1 MIDLRRN
8 KVDFHKL
15 KNIFAD
21 NIEDKDNIDEEDND
35 SENNNDI
42 NKENNED
49 KKNSNEESD
58 EDFDKESDDK
68 EEDKID
74 KETEEDDKIDKETEE
89 DVDKA
94 ENGMTDLRNITMYE
108 NTFKNMSNE
117 GRKILKSL
125 EKFKFSLEQG
135 SRIVSQIPQLS
146 SGLMSKRKSIDEI
159 SNKLYQLV
167 FDLENTDISNSFQQE
182 NPFAEREIGR
192 EPRKIDKEGPEHGR
206 FNSPSGSPGGM
217 IPPNPNLSNNSS
229 SESNNDENE
238 E

>member
-35 SENNNDI
+35 SENNNNI

-58 EDFDKESDDK
+58 EDLDKESDDK
-68 EEDKID
+68 EE
-74 KETEEDDKIDKETEE
+74 DKIDKETEE

-108 NTFKNMSNE
+108 NTFKNMGNE

-135 SRIVSQIPQLS
+135 SRMVSQIPQLS

-217 IPPNPNLSNNSS
+217 IPPNPNLSNSPSS
-229 SESNNDENE
+229 KSNDDENE

>member
-8 KVDFHKL
+8 KVDFCKL

-21 NIEDKDNIDEEDND
+21 NIEDKDNIDEEDNN

-58 EDFDKESDDK
+58 EDLDKESDDK
-68 EEDKID
+68 EE
-74 KETEEDDKIDKETEE
+74 DKIDKETEE

-135 SRIVSQIPQLS
+135 SRIVSQIPQMS

-192 EPRKIDKEGPEHGR
+192 ELRKIDKEGPGHGG

-217 IPPNPNLSNNSS
+217 IPPNPNLSNSPS
-229 SESNNDENE
+229 SESNDDENE

>member
-21 NIEDKDNIDEEDND
+21 NVEDKDNIDEEDNN
-35 SENNNDI
+35 SENDNDI

-58 EDFDKESDDK
+58 EDLDKESDEDLDKKSDDK
-68 EEDKID
+68 EE
-74 KETEEDDKIDKETEE
+74 DKIDKETEE

-108 NTFKNMSNE
+108 NTFKNMGNE

-135 SRIVSQIPQLS
+135 SRMVSQIPQMA
-146 SGLMSKRKSIDEI
+146 SGLMSKRKSLDEI

-229 SESNNDENE
+229 SESNDENE

>member
-8 KVDFHKL
+8 KVDFCKL

-21 NIEDKDNIDEEDND
+21 NVEDKDNIDEEDNN
-35 SENNNDI
+35 SENDNDI

-58 EDFDKESDDK
+58 EDLDKESDDK
-68 EEDKID
+68 EE
-74 KETEEDDKIDKETEE
+74 DKIDKETEE

-135 SRIVSQIPQLS
+135 SRMVSQIPQLS

-192 EPRKIDKEGPEHGR
+192 EPRKIDKEGPEYGR

-217 IPPNPNLSNNSS
+217 IPPNPNLSNSSS
-229 SESNNDENE
+229 SESNDDENE

>member
-35 SENNNDI
+35 SENNNNI

-58 EDFDKESDDK
+58 EDLDKESDDK
-68 EEDKID
+68 EE
-74 KETEEDDKIDKETEE
+74 DKIDKETEE

-108 NTFKNMSNE
+108 NTFKNMGNE

-135 SRIVSQIPQLS
+135 SRIVSQIPQMS

-217 IPPNPNLSNNSS
+217 IPPNPNLSNSSS
-229 SESNNDENE
+229 SESNDDENE

>member
-8 KVDFHKL
+8 KVDFCKL

-21 NIEDKDNIDEEDND
+21 NVEDKDNIDEEDNN

-58 EDFDKESDDK
+58 EDLDKESDDK

-74 KETEEDDKIDKETEE
+74 KEIEE
-89 DVDKA
+89 DVNKA

-108 NTFKNMSNE
+108 NTFKNMGNE

-135 SRIVSQIPQLS
+135 SRMVSQIPQLS

-217 IPPNPNLSNNSS
+217 IPPNPNLSNSSS
-229 SESNNDENE
+229 SESNDDENE

>member
-8 KVDFHKL
+8 KVDFCKL

-21 NIEDKDNIDEEDND
+21 NVEDKDNIDEEDNN
-35 SENNNDI
+35 SENDNDI

-58 EDFDKESDDK
+58 EDLDKESDDK
-68 EEDKID
+68 EE
-74 KETEEDDKIDKETEE
+74 DKIDKETEE

-108 NTFKNMSNE
+108 NTFKNMGNE

-217 IPPNPNLSNNSS
+217 IPPNPNLSNSPSS
-229 SESNNDENE
+229 KSNDDENE

>member
-8 KVDFHKL
+8 KVDFCKL

-21 NIEDKDNIDEEDND
+21 NVEDKDNIDEEDNN
-35 SENNNDI
+35 SENDNDI

-58 EDFDKESDDK
+58 EDLDKEPDDK
-68 EEDKID
+68 EED
-74 KETEEDDKIDKETEE
+74 EIDKETEE

-108 NTFKNMSNE
+108 NTFKNMGNE

-135 SRIVSQIPQLS
+135 SRMVSQIPQLS

-217 IPPNPNLSNNSS
+217 IPPNPNLSNSPSS
-229 SESNNDENE
+229 KSNDDENE

>member
-21 NIEDKDNIDEEDND
+21 NVEDKDNIDEEDNN

-42 NKENNED
+42 DKENNED
-49 KKNSNEESD
+49 KKNSNDESD
-58 EDFDKESDDK
+58 EDLDKESDDK
-68 EEDKID
+68 EE
-74 KETEEDDKIDKETEE
+74 DKIDKETEE

-135 SRIVSQIPQLS
+135 SRMVSQIPQLS

-217 IPPNPNLSNNSS
+217 IPPNPNLSNSPS
-229 SESNNDENE
+229 SESNDDENE

>member
-21 NIEDKDNIDEEDND
+21 NIEDKDNIDEEDNN

-58 EDFDKESDDK
+58 EDLDKESDDK
-68 EEDKID
+68 EE
-74 KETEEDDKIDKETEE
+74 DKIDKETEE

-108 NTFKNMSNE
+108 NTFKNMGNE

-217 IPPNPNLSNNSS
+217 IPPNPNLSNSPSS
-229 SESNNDENE
+229 KSNDDENE

>member
-8 KVDFHKL
+8 KVDFCKL

-58 EDFDKESDDK
+58 EDLDKESDDK
-68 EEDKID
+68 EE
-74 KETEEDDKIDKETEE
+74 DKIDKETEE

-108 NTFKNMSNE
+108 NTFKNMGNE

-135 SRIVSQIPQLS
+135 SRMVSQIPQMS
-146 SGLMSKRKSIDEI
+146 SGLMSKRKI
-159 SNKLYQLV
+159 
-167 FDLENTDISNSFQQE
+167 F
-182 NPFAEREIGR
+182 R
-192 EPRKIDKEGPEHGR
+192 
-206 FNSPSGSPGGM
+206 
-217 IPPNPNLSNNSS
+217 
-229 SESNNDENE
+229 
-238 E
+238 

>member
-21 NIEDKDNIDEEDND
+21 DIEDKDNVDEEDNN
-35 SENNNDI
+35 SENNDDI

-58 EDFDKESDDK
+58 EDLDKESDDK
-68 EEDKID
+68 EE
-74 KETEEDDKIDKETEE
+74 DKIDKETEE

-108 NTFKNMSNE
+108 NTFKNMGNE

-135 SRIVSQIPQLS
+135 SRMVSQIPQMA
-146 SGLMSKRKSIDEI
+146 SGLMSKRKSLDEI

-217 IPPNPNLSNNSS
+217 IPPNPNLSNSSS
-229 SESNNDENE
+229 SESNDDENE

>member
-8 KVDFHKL
+8 KVDFCKL

-21 NIEDKDNIDEEDND
+21 NVEDKDNIDEEDKN

-58 EDFDKESDDK
+58 EDLDKESDDK
-68 EEDKID
+68 EE
-74 KETEEDDKIDKETEE
+74 DKIDKETEE

-108 NTFKNMSNE
+108 NTFKNISNE

-217 IPPNPNLSNNSS
+217 IPPNPNLSNSPSS
-229 SESNNDENE
+229 KSNDDENE

>member
-8 KVDFHKL
+8 KVDFCKL

-21 NIEDKDNIDEEDND
+21 NVEDKDNIDEEDND
-35 SENNNDI
+35 SENNDNI

-58 EDFDKESDDK
+58 EDLDKESDDK
-68 EEDKID
+68 EE
-74 KETEEDDKIDKETEE
+74 DKIDKETEE

-135 SRIVSQIPQLS
+135 SRMVSQIPQLS

-217 IPPNPNLSNNSS
+217 IPPNPNLSNSPS
-229 SESNNDENE
+229 SESNDDENE

>member
-8 KVDFHKL
+8 KVDFCKL

-21 NIEDKDNIDEEDND
+21 NIEDKDNIDEEDNN
-35 SENNNDI
+35 SENNDDI
-42 NKENNED
+42 NKENNKD

-58 EDFDKESDDK
+58 EDLDKESDDK
-68 EEDKID
+68 EE
-74 KETEEDDKIDKETEE
+74 DKIDKETEE

-108 NTFKNMSNE
+108 NTFKNMGNE

-135 SRIVSQIPQLS
+135 SRMVSQIPQLS

-192 EPRKIDKEGPEHGR
+192 EPRKINKEGPGHGG

-217 IPPNPNLSNNSS
+217 IPPNPNLSNSSS
-229 SESNNDENE
+229 SESNDDENE

>member
-8 KVDFHKL
+8 KVDFCKL

-21 NIEDKDNIDEEDND
+21 NIEDKDNIDEEDNN

-58 EDFDKESDDK
+58 EDLDKESDDK
-68 EEDKID
+68 EED
-74 KETEEDDKIDKETEE
+74 EIDKETEE

-108 NTFKNMSNE
+108 NTFKNMGNE

-135 SRIVSQIPQLS
+135 SRMVSQIPQLS

-192 EPRKIDKEGPEHGR
+192 EPRKIDKEGPGHGG

-217 IPPNPNLSNNSS
+217 IPPNPNLSNSPS
-229 SESNNDENE
+229 SENNDDENE

>member
-8 KVDFHKL
+8 KVDFCKL

-21 NIEDKDNIDEEDND
+21 NIEDKDNIDEEDNN
-35 SENNNDI
+35 SENDNDI

-58 EDFDKESDDK
+58 EDLDKESDDK
-68 EEDKID
+68 EE
-74 KETEEDDKIDKETEE
+74 DKIDKETEE

-108 NTFKNMSNE
+108 NTFKNMGNE

-135 SRIVSQIPQLS
+135 SRMVSQIPQLS

-217 IPPNPNLSNNSS
+217 IPPNPNLSNSSS
-229 SESNNDENE
+229 SESNDDENE

>member
-8 KVDFHKL
+8 KVDFCKL

-21 NIEDKDNIDEEDND
+21 NVEDKDNIDEEDNN

-58 EDFDKESDDK
+58 EDLDKESDEDLDEESDDK
-68 EEDKID
+68 EE
-74 KETEEDDKIDKETEE
+74 DKIDKETEE

-108 NTFKNMSNE
+108 NTFKNMGNE

-135 SRIVSQIPQLS
+135 SRMVSQIPQLS

-217 IPPNPNLSNNSS
+217 IPPNPNLSNSPSS
-229 SESNNDENE
+229 KSNDDENE

>member
-8 KVDFHKL
+8 KVDFCKL

-21 NIEDKDNIDEEDND
+21 NIEDKDNIDEEDNN
-35 SENNNDI
+35 SENDNDI

-58 EDFDKESDDK
+58 EDLDNESDDK
-68 EEDKID
+68 EE
-74 KETEEDDKIDKETEE
+74 DKIDKETEE

-108 NTFKNMSNE
+108 NTFKNMGNE

-135 SRIVSQIPQLS
+135 SRMVSQIPQLS

-217 IPPNPNLSNNSS
+217 IPPNPNLSNSSS
-229 SESNNDENE
+229 SESNDDENE

>member
-8 KVDFHKL
+8 KVDFCKL

-21 NIEDKDNIDEEDND
+21 NVEDKDNIDEEDND

-58 EDFDKESDDK
+58 EDLDEESDDK
-68 EEDKID
+68 EE
-74 KETEEDDKIDKETEE
+74 DKIDKETEE

-146 SGLMSKRKSIDEI
+146 SGLMSKRKSLDEI

-192 EPRKIDKEGPEHGR
+192 EPRKIDKEGPGHGR

-229 SESNNDENE
+229 SESNDDENE

>member
-8 KVDFHKL
+8 KVDFCKL

-21 NIEDKDNIDEEDND
+21 NVEDKDDIDEEDNN

-58 EDFDKESDDK
+58 EDLDKESDDK
-68 EEDKID
+68 EE
-74 KETEEDDKIDKETEE
+74 DKIDKETEE

-108 NTFKNMSNE
+108 NTFKNMGNE

-135 SRIVSQIPQLS
+135 SRMVSQIPQLS

-217 IPPNPNLSNNSS
+217 IPPNPNLSNSSS
-229 SESNNDENE
+229 SESNDDENE

>member
-8 KVDFHKL
+8 KVDFCKL

-21 NIEDKDNIDEEDND
+21 NVEDKDNIDEEDNN
-35 SENNNDI
+35 SENDNDI

-58 EDFDKESDDK
+58 EDLDKEPDDK
-68 EEDKID
+68 EED
-74 KETEEDDKIDKETEE
+74 EIDKETEE

-108 NTFKNMSNE
+108 NTFKNMGNE

-135 SRIVSQIPQLS
+135 SRMVSQIPQLS

-229 SESNNDENE
+229 SESNDDENE

>member
-58 EDFDKESDDK
+58 EDLDKESDDK
-68 EEDKID
+68 EE
-74 KETEEDDKIDKETEE
+74 DKIDKETEE

-108 NTFKNMSNE
+108 NTFKNMGNE

-135 SRIVSQIPQLS
+135 SRMVSQIPQLS

-217 IPPNPNLSNNSS
+217 IPPNPNLSNSSS
-229 SESNNDENE
+229 SESNDDENE

>member
-8 KVDFHKL
+8 KVDFCKL

-21 NIEDKDNIDEEDND
+21 NVEDKDNIDEEDNN
-35 SENNNDI
+35 SENDNDI

-58 EDFDKESDDK
+58 EDLDKESDDK
-68 EEDKID
+68 EE
-74 KETEEDDKIDKETEE
+74 DKIDKETEE

-108 NTFKNMSNE
+108 NTFKNMGNE

-135 SRIVSQIPQLS
+135 SRMVSQIPQLS

-229 SESNNDENE
+229 SESNDDENE

>member
-8 KVDFHKL
+8 KVDFCKL

-35 SENNNDI
+35 SENNNNI

-58 EDFDKESDDK
+58 EDLDEESDDK
-68 EEDKID
+68 EE
-74 KETEEDDKIDKETEE
+74 DKIDKETEE

-135 SRIVSQIPQLS
+135 SRMVSQIPQLS

-217 IPPNPNLSNNSS
+217 IPPNPNLSNSSS
-229 SESNNDENE
+229 SESNDDENE

>member
-1 MIDLRRN
+1 
-8 KVDFHKL
+8 
-15 KNIFAD
+15 
-21 NIEDKDNIDEEDND
+21 
-35 SENNNDI
+35 
-42 NKENNED
+42 
-49 KKNSNEESD
+49 
-58 EDFDKESDDK
+58 
-68 EEDKID
+68 
-74 KETEEDDKIDKETEE
+74 
-89 DVDKA
+89 
-94 ENGMTDLRNITMYE
+94 MTDLRNITMYE

-135 SRIVSQIPQLS
+135 SRMVSQIPQMS

-217 IPPNPNLSNNSS
+217 IPPNPNLSNSPS
-229 SESNNDENE
+229 SESNDDENE

>member
-8 KVDFHKL
+8 KVDFCKL

-21 NIEDKDNIDEEDND
+21 NVEDKDDIDEEDNN

-58 EDFDKESDDK
+58 EDLDKEPDDK
-68 EEDKID
+68 EED
-74 KETEEDDKIDKETEE
+74 EIDKETEE

-108 NTFKNMSNE
+108 NTFKNMGNE

-135 SRIVSQIPQLS
+135 SRMVSQIPQLS

-217 IPPNPNLSNNSS
+217 IPPNPNLSNSSS
-229 SESNNDENE
+229 SESNDDENE

>member
-8 KVDFHKL
+8 KVDFCKL

-21 NIEDKDNIDEEDND
+21 NVEDKDNIDEEDNN

-58 EDFDKESDDK
+58 EDLDKESDDK
-68 EEDKID
+68 EE
-74 KETEEDDKIDKETEE
+74 DKIDKETEE

-108 NTFKNMSNE
+108 NTFKNMGNE

-135 SRIVSQIPQLS
+135 SRMVSQIPQMS
-146 SGLMSKRKSIDEI
+146 SGLMSKRKSLDEI

-217 IPPNPNLSNNSS
+217 IPPNPNLSNSPS
-229 SESNNDENE
+229 SESNDDENE

>member
-21 NIEDKDNIDEEDND
+21 DIEDKDNVDEEDNN
-35 SENNNDI
+35 SENNDDI

-58 EDFDKESDDK
+58 EDLDKESDEDLDNESDDK
-68 EEDKID
+68 EE
-74 KETEEDDKIDKETEE
+74 DKIDKETEE

-182 NPFAEREIGR
+182 NPFVEREIGR
-192 EPRKIDKEGPEHGR
+192 EPRKIDKEGPEHGG

-217 IPPNPNLSNNSS
+217 IPPNPNLSNSSS
-229 SESNNDENE
+229 SESNDDENE

>member
-8 KVDFHKL
+8 KVDFCKL

-21 NIEDKDNIDEEDND
+21 NVEDKDDIDEEDNNY
-35 SENNNDI
+35 ENNNDI

-58 EDFDKESDDK
+58 EDLDKEPDDK
-68 EEDKID
+68 EED
-74 KETEEDDKIDKETEE
+74 EIDKETEE

-108 NTFKNMSNE
+108 NTFKNMGNE

-135 SRIVSQIPQLS
+135 SRMVSQIPQLS

-192 EPRKIDKEGPEHGR
+192 EPRKIDKEGPEHGG

-217 IPPNPNLSNNSS
+217 IPPNPNLSNSSS
-229 SESNNDENE
+229 SESNDDENE

>member
-8 KVDFHKL
+8 KVDFCKL

-21 NIEDKDNIDEEDND
+21 NVEDKDNIDEEDNN
-35 SENNNDI
+35 SENDNDI

-58 EDFDKESDDK
+58 EDLDKESDDK
-68 EEDKID
+68 EE
-74 KETEEDDKIDKETEE
+74 DKIDKETEE

-135 SRIVSQIPQLS
+135 SRMVSQIPQLS

-217 IPPNPNLSNNSS
+217 IPPNPNLSNSSS
-229 SESNNDENE
+229 SESNDDENE

>member
-21 NIEDKDNIDEEDND
+21 DIEDKDNVDEEDNN
-35 SENNNDI
+35 SENNDDI

-58 EDFDKESDDK
+58 KDLDKESDEDLDEKSDDK
-68 EEDKID
+68 EE
-74 KETEEDDKIDKETEE
+74 DKIDKETEE

-135 SRIVSQIPQLS
+135 SRMVSQIPQLS

-206 FNSPSGSPGGM
+206 FNSPSGSPGRM
-217 IPPNPNLSNNSS
+217 IPPNPNLSNSPS
-229 SESNNDENE
+229 SESNDDENE

>member
-8 KVDFHKL
+8 KVDFCKL

-58 EDFDKESDDK
+58 EDLDKESDDK
-68 EEDKID
+68 EE
-74 KETEEDDKIDKETEE
+74 DKIDKETEE

-108 NTFKNMSNE
+108 NTFKNMGNE

-135 SRIVSQIPQLS
+135 SRMVSQIPQMS
-146 SGLMSKRKSIDEI
+146 SGLMSKRKSLDEI

-217 IPPNPNLSNNSS
+217 IPPNPNLSNSSS
-229 SESNNDENE
+229 SESNDDENE

>member
-8 KVDFHKL
+8 KVDFCKL

-21 NIEDKDNIDEEDND
+21 NVEDKDNIDEEDNN
-35 SENNNDI
+35 SKNNNDI

-58 EDFDKESDDK
+58 EDLDKESDDK
-68 EEDKID
+68 EED
-74 KETEEDDKIDKETEE
+74 EIDKETEE

-108 NTFKNMSNE
+108 NTFKNMGNE

-229 SESNNDENE
+229 SESNDDENE

>member
-8 KVDFHKL
+8 KVDFCKL

-21 NIEDKDNIDEEDND
+21 NVEDKDNIDEEDNNY
-35 SENNNDI
+35 ENDNDI

-58 EDFDKESDDK
+58 EDLDKESDDK
-68 EEDKID
+68 EE
-74 KETEEDDKIDKETEE
+74 DKIDKETEE

-108 NTFKNMSNE
+108 NTFKNMGNE

-217 IPPNPNLSNNSS
+217 IPPNPNLSNSPS
-229 SESNNDENE
+229 SESNDDENE

>member
-8 KVDFHKL
+8 KVDFCKL

-21 NIEDKDNIDEEDND
+21 NVEDKDDIDEEDNN
-35 SENNNDI
+35 SENDNDI

-58 EDFDKESDDK
+58 EDLDKESDDK
-68 EEDKID
+68 EE
-74 KETEEDDKIDKETEE
+74 DKIDKETEE

-108 NTFKNMSNE
+108 NTFKNMGNE

-135 SRIVSQIPQLS
+135 SRMVSQIPQLS

-217 IPPNPNLSNNSS
+217 IPPNPNLSNSPSS
-229 SESNNDENE
+229 KSNDDENE

>member
-8 KVDFHKL
+8 KVDFCKL

-21 NIEDKDNIDEEDND
+21 NIEDKDNIDEEDNN

-58 EDFDKESDDK
+58 EDLDEESDDK
-68 EEDKID
+68 EE
-74 KETEEDDKIDKETEE
+74 DKIDKETEE

-108 NTFKNMSNE
+108 NTFKNMGNE

-135 SRIVSQIPQLS
+135 SRMVSQIPQLS

-217 IPPNPNLSNNSS
+217 IPPNPNLSNSPS
-229 SESNNDENE
+229 SESNDDENE

>member
-8 KVDFHKL
+8 KVDFCKL

-21 NIEDKDNIDEEDND
+21 NVEDKDNIDEEDNN

-58 EDFDKESDDK
+58 EDLDKESDDK
-68 EEDKID
+68 EE
-74 KETEEDDKIDKETEE
+74 DKIDKETEE

-108 NTFKNMSNE
+108 NTFKNMGNE

-135 SRIVSQIPQLS
+135 SRMVSQIPQMS
-146 SGLMSKRKSIDEI
+146 SGLMSKRKSLDEI

-192 EPRKIDKEGPEHGR
+192 EPRKIDKEGPEHGG
-206 FNSPSGSPGGM
+206 FNSPSGSHGGM
-217 IPPNPNLSNNSS
+217 IPPNPNLSNNPS
-229 SESNNDENE
+229 SESNDDENE

>member
-8 KVDFHKL
+8 KVDFCKL

-21 NIEDKDNIDEEDND
+21 NVEDKDNIDEEDNN

-58 EDFDKESDDK
+58 EDLDKESDDK
-68 EEDKID
+68 EE
-74 KETEEDDKIDKETEE
+74 DKIDKETEE

-135 SRIVSQIPQLS
+135 SRIVSQIPQMS

-229 SESNNDENE
+229 SESNDDENE